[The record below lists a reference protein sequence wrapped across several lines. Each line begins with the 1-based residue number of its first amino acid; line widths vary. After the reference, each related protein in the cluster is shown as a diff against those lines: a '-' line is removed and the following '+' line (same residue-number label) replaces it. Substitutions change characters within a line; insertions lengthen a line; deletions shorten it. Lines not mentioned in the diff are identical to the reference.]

1 MRPFTDIEI
10 TEVNDDTEDGTYSSR
25 SIFFHVSPFFFV
37 FFFHFFRSF
46 FFPFFLSFFFH
57 EFCLVRGCKRVERV
71 DVDLTL
77 AGFSSLNGR
86 RGDANFQ
93 KREYLYIYIW
103 DD

>member
-1 MRPFTDIEI
+1 MERTRLVPF
-10 TEVNDDTEDGTYSSR
+10 
-25 SIFFHVSPFFFV
+25 FFHVSPFFFV

-86 RGDANFQ
+86 GGDANFQ
-93 KREYLYIYIW
+93 KREYLYIYTYGMIKKIIFLGIYIYFF
-103 DD
+103 